1 MTPVDIHR
9 TMNAPR
15 PRVLI
20 IGGGPAGIA
29 CGIWSARLGL
39 RAVLLEA
46 GDTLGGQLTTVFSP
60 ITDYPGI
67 PGVDG
72 PGLAARFIDHL
83 AETSVIV
90 RHGSRVAAI
99 EPSPLGVIL
108 TDDERLAAE
117 AVIIATGSRRRRLG
131 LPREAELR
139 GRGISYSVS
148 KDRSRAAGEVAVIV
162 GGGDS
167 AVEGAAVLARV
178 CPAVHLVHRDRLI
191 ARPDFVA
198 AARGAAAVSVHEGRQ
213 VAKLHGAG
221 ALEAVELD
229 DGTRLPCAML
239 FIRIGV
245 EPCTE
250 LVKDDLTCDERGFLV
265 VDHHQRCAERIYA
278 VGDVCSP
285 DAMAVSVAAGQAMVA
300 TKHIQSSWR

>member
-1 MTPVDIHR
+1 
-9 TMNAPR
+9 MNDSR

-29 CGIWSARLGL
+29 SGIWAARLGL

-46 GDTLGGQLTTVFSP
+46 GAVLGGQLRTVLSP

-67 PGVDG
+67 PDVDG

-83 AETSVIV
+83 GKTNVTV
-90 RHGSRVAAI
+90 QHGCRVAVI
-99 EPSPLGVIL
+99 EPGPPRVIL
-108 TDDERLAAE
+108 SDDEALQAE
-117 AVIIATGSRRRRLG
+117 AVIIATGARRRRLG
-131 LPREAELR
+131 LTREPELTH
-139 GRGISYSVS
+139 RGISYSVS
-148 KDRSRAAGEVAVIV
+148 KDRSRAVGQTAVIV

-167 AVEGAAVLARV
+167 AVEGAAVLAKI
-178 CPAVHLVHRDRLI
+178 CPRVHLVHRDGLI

-198 AARGAAAVSVHEGRQ
+198 AAQAEPTLRIHPNRHVTR
-213 VAKLHGAG
+213 LHGDP

-229 DGTRLPCAML
+229 DGTRLTCAML

-250 LVKDDLTCDERGFLV
+250 MVEGLFARDERGFLV
-265 VDHHQRCAERIYA
+265 VDRHQRCAERIYA

-300 TKHIQSSWR
+300 TKHIQNSWR